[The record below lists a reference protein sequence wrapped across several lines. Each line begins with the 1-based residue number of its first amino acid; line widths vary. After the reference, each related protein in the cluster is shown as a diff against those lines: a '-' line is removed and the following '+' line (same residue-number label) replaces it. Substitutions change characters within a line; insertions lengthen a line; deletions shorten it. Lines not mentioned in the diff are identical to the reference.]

1 MPAHL
6 QVQEILAKNK
16 LQRELSKNQSV
27 YIGLTDQEFL
37 ELIIEIKKSEKLSP
51 TQINSWIEKTLSKHN
66 LSEQW
71 KKHNSAIKNTS
82 GTIPIA
88 LDVKALNALAEEVKK
103 SKTAFTQYKVI
114 KYSGAKPNIVINNYA
129 KSKKHLA
136 KTSFAK
142 KQPKTISLATGKK
155 LANNAIKSGFLLTVV
170 ISIAFHSLDQLMND
184 ERTWHHFV
192 GGVAVDIVTT
202 AIIAGVTTVTISAI
216 SGLLSVAAGPLLI
229 VVAIGVVTWLLTS
242 YLINTS
248 ELSLLIADELIK
260 IERQL
265 SKNSS
270 RLMKK
275 IKNVPNNDP
284 IFLENFIRKLSGAPN
299 KIMVN

>member
-1 MPAHL
+1 M
-6 QVQEILAKNK
+6 
-16 LQRELSKNQSV
+16 
-27 YIGLTDQEFL
+27 

-71 KKHNSAIKNTS
+71 KKHSSTIKNTS

-88 LDVKALNALAEEVKK
+88 LDVKALNALAEDVKK

-114 KYSGAKPNIVINNYA
+114 KYSGAKPNVVINNYA

-155 LANNAIKSGFLLTVV
+155 LANGAMRSGFLLTVV

-184 ERTWHHFV
+184 ERTWHDFV
-192 GGVAVDIVTT
+192 GGLAVDIVSAAVASGITY
-202 AIIAGVTTVTISAI
+202 GAI
-216 SGLLSVAAGPLLI
+216 SLVSGSITAAIVPMLVVVIVGILLFFAVNALIDSNHLSKKIAKLLS
-229 VVAIGVVTWLLTS
+229 T
-242 YLINTS
+242 
-248 ELSLLIADELIK
+248 
-260 IERQL
+260 IERDL
-265 SKNSS
+265 RAKTNNLKNKFAKVN
-270 RLMKK
+270 L
-275 IKNVPNNDP
+275 NDP
-284 IFLENFIRKLSGAPN
+284 SSLENIVRRLSGAPN
-299 KIMVN
+299 KMRIENE